1 MKTWTITALFLAWA
15 ITQAATAS
23 ETYSINPINSFVLF
37 KIRFLWV
44 SNFNGC
50 FCGGVSGRVSFDPAA
65 PEKSTVELDIK
76 TDTVNTGFAQL
87 NKDIKSPEFLNVKQF
102 RLITFRS
109 KSVQKVNNQQY
120 TVAGDLTFHGVTK
133 PLTLLATLTGQ
144 GTSPKGELHTGA
156 DIHLII
162 KLSEFGVNYG
172 SPALADDVSLAIG
185 VRK

>member
-1 MKTWTITALFLAWA
+1 
-15 ITQAATAS
+15 
-23 ETYSINPINSFVLF
+23 
-37 KIRFLWV
+37 
-44 SNFNGC
+44 
-50 FCGGVSGRVSFDPAA
+50 VSFDPAA

-76 TDTVNTGFAQL
+76 TDTLDTGFAQL

-120 TVAGDLTFHGVTK
+120 TVAGDLMFHGVTK
-133 PLTLLATLTGQ
+133 LLTLRADLTGQ